1 MKVSTFRGVASALLI
16 AAMLT
21 AALLAI
27 LFLGW
32 KVFGLPFVPF
42 NVFDWLTRH
51 LPGSVISFGISSMV
65 SIIRGLDLGST
76 SETAKL
82 GEQALGVVG
91 CFLVLIVGAAI
102 GFALLRVLHGR
113 HALLV
118 GFGLG
123 MCAGVPAMLV
133 SLDQTLPRTAN
144 PTMIGLWVLGCFL
157 VWGALVG
164 WSESRLIALLEFDRP
179 DQPQARPVAE
189 ALAQRIDRRRFLIRL
204 GGATATITVVGA
216 VVGESIGRRRNQ
228 TRSTGERW
236 SANHP
241 LPNADATVTPAQG
254 TRPELTPLEQHYRI
268 DINTTPPVID
278 GDKWR
283 LKVHGLVDSPQT
295 LTLDHL
301 RSHQPLHQFV
311 TLSCISNPIGG
322 DLTGTTRW
330 TGVSLQRLLPDWK
343 IKPGA
348 TCLKLTAADGFF
360 EVVSLDAIRKD
371 ARIMLTYEWDGLP
384 LESKHGFPLRIY
396 IPDLY
401 GMKQPKWI
409 ESIEAI
415 AKWEPGYWVKRGWDK
430 VAQMKATSVID
441 TIAMGME
448 MVGANERTLVPI
460 GGIAHAGARGISRV
474 EVQVDK
480 GPWREAKLRSP
491 LSALTWVIW
500 RYDWPFVKGNH
511 TFAVRCFDGKGMQQI
526 EQPSSPEPA
535 GATGIHTKTSM
546 F

>member
-1 MKVSTFRGVASALLI
+1 MKLAIFRGVASALLI

-42 NVFDWLTRH
+42 NGFDWLTRH

-91 CFLVLIVGAAI
+91 CLLVLIVGAAI

-118 GFGLG
+118 GLALG
-123 MCAGVPAMLV
+123 TCAGVPAMLV
-133 SLDQTLPRTAN
+133 SLNQTLPRTVDPA
-144 PTMIGLWVLGCFL
+144 MIGLWVLGCFL

-179 DQPQARPVAE
+179 DQPQARPAAE

-204 GGATATITVVGA
+204 GGATATITVAGA

-228 TRSTGERW
+228 ARSTEERW
-236 SANHP
+236 SANHR
-241 LPNADATVTPAQG
+241 LPNADATLTPAQG

-268 DINTTPPVID
+268 DINTTPPLID

-283 LKVHGLVDSPQT
+283 LKVHGLVDSPQSF
-295 LTLDHL
+295 TLDYL

-330 TGVSLQRLLPDWK
+330 TGVSLQQLLSDWGV
-343 IKPGA
+343 KPGA
-348 TCLKLTAADGFF
+348 AYLKLTAADGFF

-371 ARIMLTYEWDGLP
+371 ERIMLTYEWDGLP
-384 LESKHGFPLRIY
+384 LEPKHGFPLRIY

-415 AKWEPGYWVKRGWDK
+415 ANWEPGYWVRRGWAK
-430 VAQMKATSVID
+430 VAQMKTTSVID

-448 MVGANERTLVPI
+448 MVGANDRTLVPI

-474 EVQVDK
+474 EVQVD
-480 GPWREAKLRSP
+480 GRPWREAKLRTP
-491 LSALTWVIW
+491 LSPLTWVIW
-500 RYDWPFVKGNH
+500 RYDWPFVKGKH
-511 TFAVRCFDGKGMQQI
+511 TFAVRCFDRNGMQQI

-535 GATGIHTKTSM
+535 GASGIHTKTTM